1 MRWQETRLQMNIAL
15 VLLKVATVIF
25 KLILCL
31 CVCFNATQNYLS
43 CIFLHPRPDRCFY
56 AKIAMQFIEHLLHL
70 CMLQKVL
77 FGY

>member
-1 MRWQETRLQMNIAL
+1 MNIAL

-31 CVCFNATQNYLS
+31 CGVLSLFSATQNYLS
-43 CIFLHPRPDRCFY
+43 CIFLHPRPERYFY
-56 AKIAMQFIEHLLHL
+56 AKNAVQYIEHLLHL

-77 FGY
+77 FEY